1 MSNFGKDE
9 RWEAG
14 IGVGVRMGSLGGRG
28 GGGVQ
33 ENRYSGVKTV

>member
-1 MSNFGKDE
+1 MSNVGKDE

-14 IGVGVRMGSLGGRG
+14 IGVGVRMGSWGRRGVGG
-28 GGGVQ
+28 Q